1 MLQLIL
7 FLYFA
12 DSYGDLCGAK
22 AANRGAFMGGD
33 HDLSSICGDDFIF
46 DIWKHSGYQTH
57 SSYPKEKV
65 ECTAF

>member
-7 FLYFA
+7 FIYLYFA

-46 DIWKHSGYQTH
+46 DI
-57 SSYPKEKV
+57 
-65 ECTAF
+65 

>member
-12 DSYGDLCGAK
+12 DSY
-22 AANRGAFMGGD
+22 GD